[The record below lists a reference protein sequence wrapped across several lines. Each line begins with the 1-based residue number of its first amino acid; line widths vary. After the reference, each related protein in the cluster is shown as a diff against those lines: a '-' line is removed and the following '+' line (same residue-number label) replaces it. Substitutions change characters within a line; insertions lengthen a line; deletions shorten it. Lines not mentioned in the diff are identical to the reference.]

1 MSKSTVVYD
10 RIWYL
15 PTSLVAKDGSVTL
28 IGHIFKIKRTD
39 TGNILLDN
47 KTNAWEFKDELEM
60 VSFIRKNKACA
71 LPYEAEGSP
80 RFVPRRIANMV
91 YKLRAEAQL

>member
-1 MSKSTVVYD
+1 MVFA
-10 RIWYL
+10 
-15 PTSLVAKDGSVTL
+15 TSLVAKDGSVTL

-47 KTNAWEFKDELEM
+47 KTNAWDFPNDGEM

-71 LPYEAEGSP
+71 LPYEAEGNP
-80 RFVPRRIANMV
+80 RFIPTRIRNMV
-91 YKLRAEAQL
+91 KKFKVEDK